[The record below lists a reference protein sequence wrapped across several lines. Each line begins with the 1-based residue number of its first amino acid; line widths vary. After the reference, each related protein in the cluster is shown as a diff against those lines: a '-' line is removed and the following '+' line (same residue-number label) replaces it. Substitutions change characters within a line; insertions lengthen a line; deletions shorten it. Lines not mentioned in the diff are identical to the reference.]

1 MSEENKNLNEQ
12 PEKAKVEEKKAS
24 ATVSQ
29 EEEEIVTAEA
39 PKFNL
44 DKKTIAIIGGAVA
57 AVLVVVLALV
67 LILGGG
73 SHEHN
78 FVEGKCE
85 CGESDP
91 NYVPNPPVHEH
102 SFVNG
107 ICAGCGDTDPN
118 YVPHEHNF
126 VEGKCECGDTDPN
139 YVPHEHNFVNGECEC
154 GEKDPNYV
162 PPHEHNFVNGECEC
176 GEKDPNYVPPHEHN
190 FVNGECECGEKD
202 PNYVPPTN
210 DGYTLGLGIVYGDIT
225 NAQINATIATVVLDN
240 NGVIV
245 AVKLDAVQ
253 NKYSI
258 TADGINFTNLLTKK
272 ELGYNYNM
280 AAFGS
285 SLIGNPTVKEWF
297 EQAAAFEAWCIGKTI
312 AEVEAMPTQVKG
324 EHNYVISADEDL
336 LAAGCTISIT
346 DFIAAVVKAGN
357 DEQATTFTTDGE
369 IVLGLGI
376 NSADNGSTGDDFEAT
391 VKMNIDYAAVVTVD
405 GIIVAAL
412 NDASQPQATI
422 EDGEVI
428 GTAKLISKREL
439 KEGYNMSA
447 FGSDNNGDGIVLEW
461 YIQSAEFSKYIVGL
475 TAEQVAKLEIQF
487 VNGHYISADNT
498 LLNAGC
504 TMQITGIMEVVA
516 EACGYVPSNDD
527 EYTLGLGIVY
537 GDITGSQINATIATV
552 VVDSN
557 GVIVAVKLDA
567 VQNKFACTAD
577 GVVYSNL
584 LTKKEL
590 GYNYNMAAYGHSLV
604 GNPTVKEWFEQA
616 AAFEAW
622 CIGKT
627 IAEVEAME
635 LQTMSNGYVISADED
650 LLAAGCTI
658 SITDFIAAVV
668 KAGND
673 EQATTFTTDGEI
685 VLGLGIN
692 SADNG
697 STGDD
702 FEATVKMNI
711 DYAAVVTV
719 DGVIVAAL
727 NDASQPQATIEDGEV
742 ISTAKLISKRE
753 LKEGYNM
760 AAYGSDNNGD
770 GIVLEWYIQSAEFSK
785 YIVGLTA
792 EQVAK
797 LEIQFV
803 NGHYISADNTLLNA
817 GCTMQ
822 ITGIMEVVAEA
833 CGYVPSENNE
843 YTLGL
848 GIVYGDINNTQ
859 INATIAT
866 VVLDNNGVIVAVKLD
881 AVQNKY
887 SITADGINFTNLLT
901 KKELGYNYNMAAFG
915 SSLIGNPTVKEWFE
929 QAAAFEAWC
938 IGKTIA
944 EVEAMPTQ
952 VKGEHNYVISAD
964 EDLLAAGCTISITDF
979 IAAVVKAGNDEQAT
993 TFTTDGEIV
1002 LGLGINSA
1010 DNGSTGDD
1018 FEATVKMN
1026 IDYAAVVTVDGIIV
1040 AALNDAS
1047 QPQATI
1053 EDGEVTGTAKLI
1065 SKRELKEGYNMSAYG
1080 PDNNGDGIVL
1090 EWYIQS
1096 AEFSKYIVG
1105 LNAEQVD
1112 GLETQ
1117 LVNGHYISTDDVLL
1131 SAGCTIQITGIVDV
1145 VVEACGDAA

>member
-162 PPHEHNFVNGECEC
+162 PP
-176 GEKDPNYVPPHEHN
+176 
-190 FVNGECECGEKD
+190 
-202 PNYVPPTN
+202 TN

-258 TADGINFTNLLTKK
+258 TADG
-272 ELGYNYNM
+272 
-280 AAFGS
+280 
-285 SLIGNPTVKEWF
+285 V
-297 EQAAAFEAWCIGKTI
+297 
-312 AEVEAMPTQVKG
+312 
-324 EHNYVISADEDL
+324 
-336 LAAGCTISIT
+336 
-346 DFIAAVVKAGN
+346 
-357 DEQATTFTTDGE
+357 
-369 IVLGLGI
+369 
-376 NSADNGSTGDDFEAT
+376 
-391 VKMNIDYAAVVTVD
+391 
-405 GIIVAAL
+405 
-412 NDASQPQATI
+412 
-422 EDGEVI
+422 
-428 GTAKLISKREL
+428 
-439 KEGYNMSA
+439 
-447 FGSDNNGDGIVLEW
+447 
-461 YIQSAEFSKYIVGL
+461 
-475 TAEQVAKLEIQF
+475 
-487 VNGHYISADNT
+487 
-498 LLNAGC
+498 
-504 TMQITGIMEVVA
+504 
-516 EACGYVPSNDD
+516 
-527 EYTLGLGIVY
+527 
-537 GDITGSQINATIATV
+537 
-552 VVDSN
+552 
-557 GVIVAVKLDA
+557 
-567 VQNKFACTAD
+567 
-577 GVVYSNL
+577 
-584 LTKKEL
+584 
-590 GYNYNMAAYGHSLV
+590 
-604 GNPTVKEWFEQA
+604 
-616 AAFEAW
+616 
-622 CIGKT
+622 
-627 IAEVEAME
+627 
-635 LQTMSNGYVISADED
+635 
-650 LLAAGCTI
+650 
-658 SITDFIAAVV
+658 
-668 KAGND
+668 
-673 EQATTFTTDGEI
+673 
-685 VLGLGIN
+685 
-692 SADNG
+692 
-697 STGDD
+697 
-702 FEATVKMNI
+702 
-711 DYAAVVTV
+711 
-719 DGVIVAAL
+719 
-727 NDASQPQATIEDGEV
+727 
-742 ISTAKLISKRE
+742 
-753 LKEGYNM
+753 
-760 AAYGSDNNGD
+760 
-770 GIVLEWYIQSAEFSK
+770 
-785 YIVGLTA
+785 
-792 EQVAK
+792 
-797 LEIQFV
+797 
-803 NGHYISADNTLLNA
+803 
-817 GCTMQ
+817 
-822 ITGIMEVVAEA
+822 
-833 CGYVPSENNE
+833 
-843 YTLGL
+843 
-848 GIVYGDINNTQ
+848 
-859 INATIAT
+859 
-866 VVLDNNGVIVAVKLD
+866 
-881 AVQNKY
+881 
-887 SITADGINFTNLLT
+887 NFTNLLT